1 MYKYKVTYLDPE
13 KLCEIINIFDF
24 KHSVVGQQV
33 QSTLKVENNTV
44 NTIHVT
50 STSLMF
56 YFFNISP
63 IHNYHTTIHVFN
75 VIFQYQN
82 EFSHTCINLV

>member
-24 KHSVVGQQV
+24 KHSVVGKQV

-56 YFFNISP
+56 
-63 IHNYHTTIHVFN
+63 
-75 VIFQYQN
+75 
-82 EFSHTCINLV
+82 